1 MALLYEMDSPKGSK
15 MKAPRGF
22 QISFVENGNSLVPI
36 LHAGNRYLS
45 LNCYRAQLEP
55 LAYLP

>member
-22 QISFVENGNSLVPI
+22 QISFVENGDVPDI
-36 LHAGNRYLS
+36 MKFSARRELFGREN
-45 LNCYRAQLEP
+45 
-55 LAYLP
+55 